1 MIALHSLSGPQARY
15 FEGWNVLRL
24 TTISRYLPIFL
35 LFLSVTHAT
44 GQDSKPTYFK
54 LGDTLPPL
62 TISRAFNGFPNP
74 TLEWSTLRGKVVV
87 LEFWATWCVPCVE
100 AIPHLNKLAD
110 ETASE
115 DVVLISVAVDDP
127 SKVLA
132 FLEKTRIK
140 GWVAS
145 ATYETQDE
153 FAIYSYP
160 QTYILGPD
168 GKIAAITLP
177 ESVSKEAIR
186 RVRVGKPA
194 DVSEKDISSPNLN
207 WDIDS
212 TQRPEIVFPKYEVIV
227 KETSRQNCG
236 FSLPANGGNFIA
248 DGCTPDVLLQTAFQ
262 VDSLR
267 SVFHGSLSHAH
278 FRVAV
283 RILGASPTQ
292 VYTVAQESL
301 SQAFDVKTQWEVRE
315 RDVLVL
321 RRSAKLTDAL
331 KQSSSPRYSGLLA
344 TDTGLRAT
352 GDDGLRGLIDDFLEP
367 KTRSIVINETNLDGS
382 YDWSIQRNADEFT
395 ILERDLGLR
404 LIRAT
409 RPVKT
414 LVVDVVPKT
423 MRR

>member
-1 MIALHSLSGPQARY
+1 
-15 FEGWNVLRL
+15 L
-24 TTISRYLPIFL
+24 TTVSRYLPIFL
-35 LFLSVTHAT
+35 LILSVTHAI
-44 GQDSKPTYFK
+44 GQDSKPIYFK
-54 LGDTLPPL
+54 VGDTLPPL

-74 TLEWSTLRGKVVV
+74 TLEWSTLKGKVVV

-132 FLEKTRIK
+132 FLEKTGIN

-145 ATYETQDE
+145 ATPETQNK

-160 QTYILGPD
+160 QTYILDPN

-194 DVSEKDISSPNLN
+194 DVPEKDISSPDLN

-212 TQRPEIVFPKYEVIV
+212 TQPPEIVFPKYEVV
-227 KETSRQNCG
+227 VEETSRQNCG

-262 VDSLR
+262 ADSLR
-267 SVFHGSLSHAH
+267 SVFHGSLGNAH

-283 RILGASPTQ
+283 RVPGASPAQ
-292 VYTVAQESL
+292 VYAVVQESL
-301 SQAFDVKTQWEVRE
+301 SKAFAVKTQWKVRE
-315 RDVLVL
+315 CDVLVL
-321 RRSAKLTDAL
+321 RRSAKSTDAL
-331 KQSSSPRYSGLLA
+331 KQSSSSRYSGLLA
-344 TDTGLRAT
+344 ANAGLRAT

-367 KTRSIVINETNLDGS
+367 KMKSIVINETNLDGS
-382 YDWSIQRNADEFT
+382 YDWSIQRDADEFT

-414 LVVDVVPKT
+414 LVVDVVRKPVH
-423 MRR
+423 R